1 VETKPA
7 GIEGVGDR
15 ADAGALWEL
24 RLGDLPR
31 REPVALP
38 VDASVCE
45 ALQTMHDRGIGSV
58 LLRDDDGGIAGI
70 LTRHDVLDRIALAG
84 VDLGAPVASVM
95 SHPVATLQVT
105 DTLFDAA
112 LLMSRR
118 RIRHVPVLD
127 GERLVTLVSERD
139 LFGWQRQSIKH
150 LGAAI
155 ARGQTLADFQRA
167 AADIR
172 AYARHLM
179 AQGLQARQL
188 TTLISHLN
196 DQLTQALVM
205 RELAA
210 AGLSADAMC
219 WVALG
224 SEGRGEQTLAT
235 DQDNALVFASDD
247 PQADR
252 PRWLAFA
259 RRVNEALD
267 ACGYPLCRGGV
278 MAGNPPCCLT
288 APEWEARFARWIDA
302 GGPREL
308 LQASVFFDLR
318 AVAGRADWLEALRA
332 FVLAR
337 TSTTPRFIRQ
347 MVQGH
352 LEHPVALLWHGG
364 IRGRRE
370 GRHRWFDLKMQG
382 TALLVE
388 GARILA
394 LAHAVPAT
402 NTRER
407 LLAAGR
413 ASGAPAAEVD
423 GWVTAFDYLQ
433 MLRLRHQGAPAA
445 DGAAPNRIDLN
456 TLNAV
461 DERVLRASLRA
472 IQTLQERLKLDY
484 LR

>member
-1 VETKPA
+1 METKPA
-7 GIEGVGDR
+7 GIEGVGAG

-38 VDASVCE
+38 VGASVRE

-84 VDLGAPVASVM
+84 VDLEVPVASVM
-95 SHPVATLQVT
+95 SQPVATLQVT

-139 LFGWQRQSIKH
+139 LFGWQRQSIKN

-155 ARGQTLADFQRA
+155 ARGQTLADFERA

-179 AQGLQARQL
+179 EQGLQARQL

-247 PQADR
+247 PEADR

-267 ACGYPLCRGGV
+267 ACGYPLCRGGGDGRQSTV
-278 MAGNPPCCLT
+278 LPDGSGVGGAVCALDRRRRS
-288 APEWEARFARWIDA
+288 ARAA
-302 GGPREL
+302 VGVG
-308 LQASVFFDLR
+308 VF
-318 AVAGRADWLEALRA
+318 
-332 FVLAR
+332 
-337 TSTTPRFIRQ
+337 
-347 MVQGH
+347 
-352 LEHPVALLWHGG
+352 
-364 IRGRRE
+364 
-370 GRHRWFDLKMQG
+370 
-382 TALLVE
+382 
-388 GARILA
+388 
-394 LAHAVPAT
+394 
-402 NTRER
+402 
-407 LLAAGR
+407 
-413 ASGAPAAEVD
+413 
-423 GWVTAFDYLQ
+423 
-433 MLRLRHQGAPAA
+433 
-445 DGAAPNRIDLN
+445 
-456 TLNAV
+456 
-461 DERVLRASLRA
+461 
-472 IQTLQERLKLDY
+472 
-484 LR
+484 